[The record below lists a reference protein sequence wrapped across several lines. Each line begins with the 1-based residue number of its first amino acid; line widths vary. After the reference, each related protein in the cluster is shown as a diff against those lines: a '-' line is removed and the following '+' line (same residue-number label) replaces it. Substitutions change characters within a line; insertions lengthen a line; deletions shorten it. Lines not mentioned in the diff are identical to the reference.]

1 MILLFILTSLILPF
15 VFTQTDNNL
24 FGYTPKNDKE
34 DLPGVSA
41 NSQYAFIA
49 FVVI

>member
-1 MILLFILTSLILPF
+1 MIILFILTSLILPIAL
-15 VFTQTDNNL
+15 TQLDGKL
-24 FGYTPKNDKE
+24 FGYTQSDPE
-34 DLPGVSA
+34 ASLPGVSI